1 MTEVG
6 TVYGG
11 ALYELAA
18 SENMSGAVSEELT
31 VLRESFDN
39 EPGFIRLLGAP
50 NLSKQERCQIL
61 DDCFRGRVAP
71 YTLNFL
77 KILTEKGYIRHFSHC
92 CDAYM
97 SRYYEDN
104 GILPVTAVTAVSM
117 TEVQT
122 EKLRQ
127 KLRAITG
134 KNILL
139 HSRVEPGT
147 LGGVRLEYDGRQLD
161 DTVANRL
168 QSIRDLL
175 KKTVL

>member
-11 ALYELAA
+11 ALYELAV
-18 SENMSGAVSEELT
+18 SENMSGAISEELT
-31 VLRESFDN
+31 VLRESFDR
-39 EPGFIRLLGAP
+39 EPDFIRLLGAP

-61 DDCFRGRVAP
+61 DDSFRGKIAP

-77 KILTEKGYIRHFSHC
+77 KILTEKGYIRHFPHC

-104 GILPVTAVTAVSM
+104 GILPVTVITAVSM
-117 TEVQT
+117 TDAQT
-122 EKLRQ
+122 EKLCQ

>member
-6 TVYGG
+6 TVYGE
-11 ALYELAA
+11 ALYDLAR
-18 SENMSGAVSEELT
+18 SEGLSEAISGELT
-31 VLRESFDN
+31 VLRESFRQ
-39 EPGFIRLLGAP
+39 EPDFLRLLGAP

-104 GILPVTAVTAVSM
+104 GILPVTAITAVPM
-117 TEVQT
+117 TEAQT

-134 KNILL
+134 KDILL

-147 LGGVRLEYDGRQLD
+147 LGGVRLDYDGRQLD
-161 DTVANRL
+161 DTVAHRL
-168 QSIRDLL
+168 QNIRDLL

>member
-1 MTEVG
+1 MTEAG

-18 SENMSGAVSEELT
+18 SEDLSGAISEELT
-31 VLRESFDN
+31 VLRESFDR
-39 EPGFIRLLGAP
+39 EPVFLRLLAAP

-61 DDCFRGRVAP
+61 DDSFRGKIAP

-77 KILTEKGYIRHFSHC
+77 KILTEKGYIRYFSDC

-97 SRYYEDN
+97 SRYYKDN
-104 GILPVTAVTAVSM
+104 GILPVTAITAVSM
-117 TEVQT
+117 TDAQT
-122 EKLRQ
+122 EKLCQ

-168 QSIRDLL
+168 QNIRDLL

>member
-6 TVYGG
+6 SVYGE
-11 ALYELAA
+11 ALYDLASA
-18 SENMSGAVSEELT
+18 EGLGEKISEELT
-31 VLRESFDN
+31 VLRESFDR
-39 EPGFIRLLGAP
+39 EPGLIRLLGVT
-50 NLSKQERCQIL
+50 NISKQERCQIL
-61 DDCFRGRVAP
+61 DECFRGRITP
-71 YTLNFL
+71 YTLNFM
-77 KILTEKGYIRHFSHC
+77 KILTEKGYIRHFSDC

-104 GILPVTAVTAVSM
+104 GILPVTAITAVPM
-117 TEVQT
+117 TEEQT
-122 EKLRQ
+122 RKLREKLC
-127 KLRAITG
+127 AGTG

-161 DTVANRL
+161 DTVAHRF
-168 QSIRDLL
+168 QSISDLL